1 MAIQIYFHPGQ
12 LCSFEGIRAGV
23 HSKFLNPVSSVQEV
37 KTTQTAVHKNQTN
50 NDFLSIRLWDSFS
63 VKLFLPFQIKT
74 LYQRLT
80 DLKAEEKIPP
90 IKDSACV
97 SCSAFSIINICKH
110 KRLSLSL
117 SLSLPPSL

>member
-50 NDFLSIRLWDSFS
+50 NDFLSIRLF
-63 VKLFLPFQIKT
+63 FLPFQIKT